1 MDRTEQAGEIKS
13 LAIVGS
19 TASGKSALALSAAKH
34 FDGEILSVDSMQVY
48 RGMDVGTAKPTAAEQ
63 AEVRHHLLDICDPKT
78 PFSAADFAPQALACA
93 REVASR
99 GKLPIFCGGTGLY
112 LDSLMRGDAPSET
125 ASDAHV
131 RAELSAFAEQNGAH
145 ALHLRLAAVDPESAE
160 AIHENNV
167 KRVIR
172 ALEVY
177 LVSGKPKSVW
187 DAESRQIPKAIEP
200 TVIGLAYHDRE
211 LLYSRIDAR
220 VDAMLEM
227 GLLEEAARLEA
238 GGVFAANGTAAAAIG
253 YKELL
258 PAIRGEV
265 PLAQAVE
272 TLKRATRRYAKRQMT
287 WFSAKEYVRPLWC
300 DTEDGKMKPFD
311 AIFSDLCRIVE
322 KESLPPRGKGDRVSG
337 G

>member
-1 MDRTEQAGEIKS
+1 MDRNEQAGKIKS

-19 TASGKSALALSAAKH
+19 TASGKSALALAAAKH

-48 RGMDVGTAKPTAAEQ
+48 CGMDIGTAKPTAPEQ
-63 AEVRHHLLDICDPKT
+63 AEVRHHLIDICDPHA
-78 PFSAADFAPQALACA
+78 PFSAADFAPMALACA
-93 REVASR
+93 KEVASR

-112 LDSLMRGDAPSET
+112 LDSLMRGNAPSET
-125 ASDAHV
+125 ASDETV
-131 RAELSAFAEQNGAH
+131 RGELRHFAEQNGAH
-145 ALHLRLAAVDPESAE
+145 ALHLRLAAVDPESAD

-200 TVIGLAYHDRE
+200 LVIGLAYHNRD
-211 LLYSRIDAR
+211 LLYRRIDRR
-220 VDAMLEM
+220 VDEMLAS
-227 GLLEEAARLEA
+227 GLLEETKRLYEA
-238 GGVFAANGTAAAAIG
+238 GVFSANSTAAAAIG

-258 PAIRGEV
+258 PVIRGEQ
-265 PLAQAVE
+265 PLPAAAE

-287 WFSAKEYVRPLWC
+287 WFSAKEYVLPLRC
-300 DTEDGKMKPFD
+300 DTEDGEMRPFED
-311 AIFSDLCRIVE
+311 IFADFCRMAE
-322 KESLPPRGKGDRVSG
+322 KA
-337 G
+337 

>member
-1 MDRTEQAGEIKS
+1 MDRTEQITEIKS

-19 TASGKSALALSAAKH
+19 TASGKSALALAAAKRL
-34 FDGEILSVDSMQVY
+34 DGEILSVDSMQVY
-48 RGMDVGTAKPTAAEQ
+48 RGMDIGTAKPTAFEQ
-63 AEVRHHLLDICDPKT
+63 AAVRHHLIDICDPLT
-78 PFSAADFAPQALACA
+78 PFSAADFAPMALACA
-93 REVASR
+93 KEVAAR

-145 ALHLRLAAVDPESAE
+145 ALHLRLAAVDPESAA

-177 LVSGKPKSVW
+177 QVSGKPKSVW
-187 DAESRQIPKAIEP
+187 DAESRQRPKAIEP
-200 TVIGLAYHDRE
+200 TVIGLCYHHRE
-211 LLYSRIDAR
+211 LLYTRIDAR
-220 VDAMLEM
+220 VEAMLEM
-227 GLLEEAARLEA
+227 GLLAETERLEA
-238 GGVFAANGTAAAAIG
+238 AGVFAANSTAAAAIG

-265 PLAQAVE
+265 PLAEAVE
-272 TLKRATRRYAKRQMT
+272 ELKRATRRYAKRQMT
-287 WFSAKEYVRPLWC
+287 WFSAKEYVLPLWC
-300 DTEDGKMKPFD
+300 DTEDGEMKPFE
-311 AIFSDLCRIVE
+311 AIFDERCRMAGE
-322 KESLPPRGKGDRVSG
+322 K
-337 G
+337 